1 MKLKNPL
8 IADKLRI
15 FYLKNKWE
23 HKEVQRYLS
32 NHFNIIVCIRT
43 LKYWKKKLKDPLWKH
58 PQLCKPPVPKKIISK
73 QNIKRII
80 DFRKKTGWGALTI
93 KHVFK
98 FECSESTIRRLIKNT
113 GLSRGSKIE
122 NMRIHWV
129 KWQRN
134 HPDSLWQMDGSQLK
148 DCSWILPIIDDCSR
162 YNVGMKKFRTITTK
176 RVTNFLEELISIHGK
191 PREILTDNGSEF
203 GGMWRNNSTFDKWC
217 KEQGIK
223 HIRSR
228 IHKPTTAG
236 KIERFHGTHKGEINY
251 CNGDYE
257 LFRYRYNHIRPHRS
271 LHMKTPA
278 EVYFSLQIRINGV
291 GFNQSKWEGCK
302 NL

>member
-8 IADKLRI
+8 IINDLRR
-15 FYLKNKWE
+15 FYFKNGWNHSEVQEYLKDHYKT
-23 HKEVQRYLS
+23 EVCL
-32 NHFNIIVCIRT
+32 RT
-43 LKYWKKKLKDPLWKH
+43 LKRWKKCLFDSSWQGPCL
-58 PQLCKPPVPKKIISK
+58 PKPPTPKRTLKET
-73 QNIKRII
+73 NIKRII
-80 DFRKKTGWGALTI
+80 DFRKKVGWGALTI

-98 FECSESTIRRLIKNT
+98 LECSESTIRRLIKSK

-129 KWQRN
+129 KWQRD
-134 HPDSLWQMDGSQLK
+134 HPDSLWQMDGSPLE
-148 DCSWILPIIDDCSR
+148 DGSWILPIIDDCSR
-162 YNVGMKKFRTITTK
+162 YNIGIRKFKTITT
-176 RVTNFLEELISIHGK
+176 RIVTNFLEELMSIHGK

-203 GGMWRNNSTFDKWC
+203 GGMWKNNSQFDRWC
-217 KEQGIK
+217 KDQGIK

-228 IHKPTTAG
+228 VHKPTTAG
-236 KIERFHGTHKGEINY
+236 KVERFHGTHKREIGY

-278 EVYFSLQIRINGV
+278 EVYFSLQIRMNGI
-291 GFNQSKWEGCK
+291 GFNQSKW
-302 NL
+302 